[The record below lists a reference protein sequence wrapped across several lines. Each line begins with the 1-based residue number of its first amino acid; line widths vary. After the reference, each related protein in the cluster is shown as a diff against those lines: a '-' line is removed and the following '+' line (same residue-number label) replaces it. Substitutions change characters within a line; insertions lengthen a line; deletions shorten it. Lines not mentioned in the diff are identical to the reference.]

1 MMYRE
6 DGYVK
11 GHAVL
16 KRTRTERTELRTGGH
31 DLVQVG
37 FLLVSFSPMW
47 YCSAV
52 PTVLPDCIKGGPH
65 RHSDLHR

>member
-6 DGYVK
+6 DGYIK

-31 DLVQVG
+31 DLRWKQFGGWCRDNTLWSKWDFCFPDVV
-37 FLLVSFSPMW
+37 LLS
-47 YCSAV
+47 CSDRPA
-52 PTVLPDCIKGGPH
+52 
-65 RHSDLHR
+65 

>member
-31 DLVQVG
+31 DLRWKQFG
-37 FLLVSFSPMW
+37 GWCRDNTGIFACFLFPDVVLLS
-47 YCSAV
+47 CSDRPA
-52 PTVLPDCIKGGPH
+52 
-65 RHSDLHR
+65 